1 MTEFEKD
8 VQLKRKPDA
17 GLAEARA
24 ALQIVEQIYRKSG
37 FNFDCTP
44 PKP

>member
-1 MTEFEKD
+1 MIEFEKD
-8 VQLKRKPDA
+8 IELKRQPDA

-24 ALQIVEQIYRKSG
+24 ALQIVEQIYGKSG
-37 FNFDCTP
+37 FKFDSAV